1 MEHNAAV
8 RLLIAAALMMFVA
21 GCIFGFLHQWIA
33 AVSVGIGSFDC
44 LIAALNFKKQNNH
57 KKGEM

>member
-1 MEHNAAV
+1 MEHNIAV

-33 AVSVGIGSFDC
+33 VVPVGIGSFDC
-44 LIAALNFKKQNNH
+44 FIAALNFKKT
-57 KKGEM
+57 K